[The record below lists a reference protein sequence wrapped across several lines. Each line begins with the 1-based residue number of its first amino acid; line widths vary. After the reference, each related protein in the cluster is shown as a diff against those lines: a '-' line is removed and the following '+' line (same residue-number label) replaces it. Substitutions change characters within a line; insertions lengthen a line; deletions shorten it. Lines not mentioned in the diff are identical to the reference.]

1 MALNF
6 SKHSS
11 TFLRRGIL
19 IVLVIVCLALITF
32 YAREGAGGLLHQA
45 QEKVSGIVAPV
56 ESAGGTIA
64 NGMANIA
71 QTVEN
76 ATASDATLSEL
87 RDYNAEL
94 IAYYAQSEEYRKE
107 AERLRELLALKDQYR
122 IEGVGARVIGRSAQA
137 WSQTITIDKGS
148 NDGIDSGQTVMGANG
163 VVGQIVGTTA
173 TTATVRLL
181 TDPESG
187 AAAIVQSTRDEGI
200 VRGSLNGLLYL
211 EGLPADSQVEVGD
224 VVLTS
229 GLGGSYTRGLL
240 IGTVVRVSNNP
251 SDVTRQ
257 IIVSANDT
265 ASMLEEVIVVFS
277 AKGSSLLPA
286 SDGSSSAN
294 NSTTDSDSTNTQDG
308 SDTGSANTSDGGY
321 DTSSDMGYDPNATGG
336 DGSGDIYGATTGDTS
351 GDAGY
356 DPNYDPTYDPNA
368 ATGDVTG
375 GDTGYDPN
383 YDPNYDPYYD
393 PNYDPNAGGDYTGN
407 GSTDYVDPNAGTM

>member
-1 MALNF
+1 M
-6 SKHSS
+6 
-11 TFLRRGIL
+11 
-19 IVLVIVCLALITF
+19 LITF
-32 YAREGAGGLLHQA
+32 YAREGEGGLLHQA

-56 ESAGGTIA
+56 ESAGGVMA
-64 NGMANIA
+64 NGVTSITEA
-71 QTVEN
+71 VEN

-94 IAYYAQSEEYRKE
+94 IAYYAQSEEYRRE

-148 NDGIDSGQTVMGANG
+148 NDGVDSGQTVMGTNG
-163 VVGQIVGTTA
+163 VVGQVVGTTD

-211 EGLPADSQVEVGD
+211 EGLPADANVEVGD

-240 IGTVVRVSNNP
+240 IGTVVRVSDNA

-257 IIVSANDT
+257 IIVSANDK
-265 ASMLEEVIVVFS
+265 ASMLEEVVVVFS

-286 SDGSSSAN
+286 SHGSGAADDASTGSN
-294 NSTTDSDSTNTQDG
+294 TTDSASQDG
-308 SDTGSANTSDGGY
+308 SGGDAGSADG
-321 DTSSDMGYDPNATGG
+321 GYDPNA
-336 DGSGDIYGATTGDTS
+336 GAVDTS
-351 GDAGY
+351 GDTYGDNLWDTSAGDTTYDPTYDPNYDPNAGGDVAGDVTGGDTGYDPSYDPNY
-356 DPNYDPTYDPNA
+356 DPNYDPTYDPN
-368 ATGDVTG
+368 
-375 GDTGYDPN
+375 
-383 YDPNYDPYYD
+383 
-393 PNYDPNAGGDYTGN
+393 YDPNAAGGTVGDGT
-407 GSTDYVDPNAGTM
+407 SDYVDPNAGMM